1 MFWDGRPMHDRNMMT
16 RRIRQ
21 EQGFT
26 LIEVMMSS
34 AILAIG
40 LLGLAAMTTL
50 SFTRNSDGNETT
62 IATNLASELV
72 ERMQFNRRNLVAG
85 YNGIN
90 LTAANPALC
99 VQNPLAQP
107 VARGD
112 CLQWQTRLFA
122 AGLVGVTARVAVAP
136 VIAVAPPP
144 PVWPAPWPAGVWPPA
159 PWPPVGPPTLNQNA
173 IAVNVTWIGS
183 SRNTIAGGS
192 ANWVAGTKA
201 VTLNAIIAPDNP

>member
-1 MFWDGRPMHDRNMMT
+1 MT
-16 RRIRQ
+16 SRMRQ

-26 LIEVMMSS
+26 LIEVMLSS

-62 IATNLASELV
+62 IATNLATELI
-72 ERMQFNRRNLVAG
+72 ERMQFNRRPSNLVNG

-99 VQNPLAQP
+99 VQNPVTLP

-112 CLQWQTRLFA
+112 CLQWQARLFA
-122 AGLVGVTARVAVAP
+122 AGLAGVTARVAVAP

-159 PWPPVGPPTLNQNA
+159 PWPPVGPPTLNQTA

-192 ANWVAGTKA
+192 ANLVAGTKA
-201 VTLNAIIAPDNP
+201 VTLNAIIAADNP